1 MFDKLISQNYL
12 LLLLNIDPT
21 QSSPLV
27 NTNLLN
33 IRNVYSSFI
42 TINRE
47 AHVWY
52 QEVYHTLE
60 KIQFGGSLGSNG
72 LLIKGS
78 KKSLNILK
86 RIYCQ
91 RLLQAPYGFII
102 SDLVELSNIHVKKH
116 ERDPLISLPNV
127 LCLIIND
134 INRRSNGYGASMDE
148 IKTTLKLQYPE
159 FPLPTDDIL
168 YSTIGTLIQDKIL
181 LLKNGGYITLPC
193 EQAKQVKT
201 QFITKD
207 HKLYSN
213 EPKSIFS
220 RLIHGFRRRDQ
231 NHPPPF
237 AFNAQLLS
245 SPTSNPHYENPRV
258 VTDYGMIEPNT
269 QFRASSRSHPHT
281 MRRASLRT
289 QSTDTRQHHQHHH
302 HPQQLQQQQQPQ
314 QILPTPSSSIQ
325 MRRPR
330 PRSFSFD
337 EQLSIIDD
345 DDESVAH
352 DMPFSVAPVR
362 QFQQQQQ
369 QQQQQ
374 IQPQHRRLNT
384 SKVSSRCRAR
394 RRRSRSLTK
403 RTNNRPTNSQQ
414 QQHEWLHTTDNHPG
428 SSSSEEIEDD
438 DEEDEDVETE
448 AHFSPRSTSTA
459 ANRPRNRKPLLHASD
474 FDRRLCEA
482 TTTATTIIQV
492 NERENSSPINTDNI
506 QHHTSPVS
514 QPSTEP
520 DEINLIVYSTNNND
534 LLNTTII
541 SRKSDTNTSL
551 KKLSTHEKLIA
562 IRYGS
567 PDSGIS
573 GKT

>member
-1 MFDKLISQNYL
+1 
-12 LLLLNIDPT
+12 
-21 QSSPLV
+21 

-60 KIQFGGSLGSNG
+60 KVQFGGSLSTNG

-78 KKSLNILK
+78 KKCLNIIK

-102 SDLVELSNIHVKKH
+102 SDLVELSNIHVKRQ

-134 INRRSNGYGASMDE
+134 INRRSGGYGASMDE

-181 LLKNGGYITLPC
+181 LLKNGGYTTLPC

-231 NHPPPF
+231 NSSPPF
-237 AFNAQLLS
+237 AFNAQLLT
-245 SPTSNPHYENPRV
+245 SPNANLPIPTPRI
-258 VTDYGMIEPNT
+258 VTDYGMIESNA
-269 QFRASSRSHPHT
+269 QFRASSRSNPHT

-289 QSTDTRQHHQHHH
+289 HSTDTRQQQLHYQHYHHH
-302 HPQQLQQQQQPQ
+302 QQQQQQQQ
-314 QILPTPSSSIQ
+314 QILPTPSSSTQ
-325 MRRPR
+325 MRVPR

-345 DDESVAH
+345 DDESIVH

-362 QFQQQQQ
+362 PFQQQQQ
-369 QQQQQ
+369 PSQQQ
-374 IQPQHRRLNT
+374 IQSQHRRLNT

-394 RRRSRSLTK
+394 RRHRSRSLTK
-403 RTNNRPTNSQQ
+403 RTNNRPINLQQ
-414 QQHEWLHTTDNHPG
+414 QTQHEWLHTTDNHQE
-428 SSSSEEIEDD
+428 STASEEIEDE
-438 DEEDEDVETE
+438 EEDENDDENE
-448 AHFSPRSTSTA
+448 AHFSPRSTSTT
-459 ANRPRNRKPLLHASD
+459 ANRPRNRKPILHASD

-482 TTTATTIIQV
+482 TTTTTIPM
-492 NERENSSPINTDNI
+492 NEKENSSPININNI

-520 DEINLIVYSTNNND
+520 DDMNLIVYSNNNND
-534 LLNTTII
+534 LLNATII
-541 SRKSDTNTSL
+541 SHKSEMNNSM
-551 KKLSTHEKLIA
+551 KKLSCHEKFLT

>member
-12 LLLLNIDPT
+12 LLVLNIDPS
-21 QSSPLV
+21 QPSALV

-60 KIQFGGSLGSNG
+60 KVQFGGSLSTNG

-78 KKSLNILK
+78 KKCLNTIK

-102 SDLVELSNIHVKKH
+102 SDLVELSNIHVKRQ

-134 INRRSNGYGASMDE
+134 INRRSGGYGGSMDE

-181 LLKNGGYITLPC
+181 LLKNGGYTTLPC

-231 NHPPPF
+231 NSSPPF
-237 AFNAQLLS
+237 AFNAQLLT
-245 SPTSNPHYENPRV
+245 SPNANLPIPTPRI
-258 VTDYGMIEPNT
+258 VTDYGMIESNA
-269 QFRASSRSHPHT
+269 QFRASSRSNPHT

-289 QSTDTRQHHQHHH
+289 HSTDTRQ
-302 HPQQLQQQQQPQ
+302 QQPHYQHYQQQ
-314 QILPTPSSSIQ
+314 QILPTPSSSTQ

-345 DDESVAH
+345 DDESIVH

-362 QFQQQQQ
+362 PFQQQPSQQ
-369 QQQQQ
+369 QLQS
-374 IQPQHRRLNT
+374 QHRRLNT

-394 RRRSRSLTK
+394 RRHRSRSLTK
-403 RTNNRPTNSQQ
+403 RTNNRPINQQ
-414 QQHEWLHTTDNHPG
+414 QLQQTQHEWLHTTDNHQE
-428 SSSSEEIEDD
+428 STASEEIEDE
-438 DEEDEDVETE
+438 EEDENDDENE
-448 AHFSPRSTSTA
+448 PHFSPRSTSTA
-459 ANRPRNRKPLLHASD
+459 ANRPRNRKPILHASD

-482 TTTATTIIQV
+482 TTTTTIPM
-492 NERENSSPINTDNI
+492 NEKENSSPININNI

-520 DEINLIVYSTNNND
+520 DDMNLIVYSNNNND
-534 LLNTTII
+534 LLNATII
-541 SRKSDTNTSL
+541 SHKSEMNNSM
-551 KKLSTHEKLIA
+551 KKLSCHEKFLT

>member
-12 LLLLNIDPT
+12 LLILNIDST
-21 QSSPLV
+21 QPSPLI

-60 KIQFGGSLGSNG
+60 KIQFGGSLGTNG

-78 KKSLNILK
+78 KKCLNIIK

-102 SDLVELSNIHVKKH
+102 SDLVELSNIHVKRQ

-134 INRRSNGYGASMDE
+134 INRRSGGYGASMDE

-181 LLKNGGYITLPC
+181 LLKNGGYTTLPC
-193 EQAKQVKT
+193 EQAKQIKT

-231 NHPPPF
+231 NLPPPF
-237 AFNAQLLS
+237 TFNAQLLS
-245 SPTSNPHYENPRV
+245 SPNSNPYYQAPRI
-258 VTDYGMIEPNT
+258 VTDYGMIESNA

-281 MRRASLRT
+281 LRRASLRT
-289 QSTDTRQHHQHHH
+289 HSTDTRQ
-302 HPQQLQQQQQPQ
+302 QQQQQQ
-314 QILPTPSSSIQ
+314 QILPTPSSSSSTTQ

-345 DDESVAH
+345 DDESIVH

-362 QFQQQQQ
+362 PF

-374 IQPQHRRLNT
+374 IQSQHRRLNT
-384 SKVSSRCRAR
+384 SKVSSRCRTR
-394 RRRSRSLTK
+394 RRHRSRSLTK
-403 RTNNRPTNSQQ
+403 RTNNRPTTSQQ
-414 QQHEWLHTTDNHPG
+414 QPQHEWLHTTDNHQE
-428 SSSSEEIEDD
+428 STSNEEIEDD
-438 DEEDEDVETE
+438 GDDEDNNDEENE

-459 ANRPRNRKPLLHASD
+459 ANRPRNRKPILHASD

-482 TTTATTIIQV
+482 TTTTTTTIIRT
-492 NERENSSPINTDNI
+492 NERENSSPIHINNI

-520 DEINLIVYSTNNND
+520 DDINLVVYSNNNND

-541 SRKSDTNTSL
+541 SRKSETNNSL
-551 KKLSTHEKLIA
+551 KKITCHEKFLA

>member
-1 MFDKLISQNYL
+1 M
-12 LLLLNIDPT
+12 
-21 QSSPLV
+21 
-27 NTNLLN
+27 
-33 IRNVYSSFI
+33 
-42 TINRE
+42 
-47 AHVWY
+47 
-52 QEVYHTLE
+52 
-60 KIQFGGSLGSNG
+60 
-72 LLIKGS
+72 
-78 KKSLNILK
+78 
-86 RIYCQ
+86 
-91 RLLQAPYGFII
+91 
-102 SDLVELSNIHVKKH
+102 
-116 ERDPLISLPNV
+116 
-127 LCLIIND
+127 
-134 INRRSNGYGASMDE
+134 
-148 IKTTLKLQYPE
+148 KLQYPE

-181 LLKNGGYITLPC
+181 ILKNGGYTTLPC

-207 HKLYSN
+207 RKLYSN

-220 RLIHGFRRRDQ
+220 RLIHGFRRREQ
-231 NHPPPF
+231 NQSPPF
-237 AFNAQLLS
+237 VFNAQLLS
-245 SPTSNPHYENPRV
+245 SPTSNPHFQAPRI

-289 QSTDTRQHHQHHH
+289 HSTDTRQSAA
-302 HPQQLQQQQQPQ
+302 Q
-314 QILPTPSSSIQ
+314 QILPTPSLSTQ

-362 QFQQQQQ
+362 PFPTQQQQQ
-369 QQQQQ
+369 QNQVQY
-374 IQPQHRRLNT
+374 RRLNT
-384 SKVSSRCRAR
+384 SKVSSRCRTR

-403 RTNNRPTNSQQ
+403 RTNTRPTHPQQQ
-414 QQHEWLHTTDNHPG
+414 QQHEWLHTTENHHE
-428 SSSSEEIEDD
+428 STSSEEIDEEGDDEDD
-438 DEEDEDVETE
+438 DGEENQE
-448 AHFSPRSTSTA
+448 HFSPRSTSTA
-459 ANRPRNRKPLLHASD
+459 ANRPRNRKPILHASD

-482 TTTATTIIQV
+482 TTTTAIAT
-492 NERENSSPINTDNI
+492 NEQENSSPINSENI

-520 DEINLIVYSTNNND
+520 DELNLIVYSTNTND
-534 LLNTTII
+534 LLNATII
-541 SRKSDTNTSL
+541 SRKSET
-551 KKLSTHEKLIA
+551 KKLSSNEKFLT